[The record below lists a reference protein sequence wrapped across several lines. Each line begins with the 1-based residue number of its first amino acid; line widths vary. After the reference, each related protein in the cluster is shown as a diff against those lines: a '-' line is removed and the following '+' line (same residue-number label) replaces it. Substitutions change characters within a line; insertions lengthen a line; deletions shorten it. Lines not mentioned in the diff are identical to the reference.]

1 MGFGGGGDGSVGVTN
16 HIHDNSVGEG
26 GSLSTSQT
34 LFVKT
39 QCQENLLTLMK
50 VF

>member
-34 LFVKT
+34 LIDST
-39 QCQENLLTLMK
+39 NLYTRIIAGA
-50 VF
+50 